1 MKSVAFMWRLTL
13 RKILIVLMGAI
24 VFLFG
29 GCPPWSKVTPDYGVK
44 EPEYGAP
51 YPPPLEII
59 TGTVIG
65 NEKPVP
71 GFWVSL
77 LNEHDCRYTGY
88 QHYTFTEK
96 NGAFN
101 LYICDPNQF
110 EGDYTLFFQDVDGPL
125 NGEFNSKTIQWRS
138 GDGPLHIVLEAKE

>member
-1 MKSVAFMWRLTL
+1 MKKVNFMWRLTL
-13 RKILIVLMGAI
+13 RKILTVLMGAV

-29 GCPPWSKVTPDYGVK
+29 GCPPWFRDAPMYGMPSK
-44 EPEYGAP
+44 EYG
-51 YPPPLEII
+51 PPPPYEVI

-96 NGAFN
+96 NGEFN
-101 LYICDPNQF
+101 LYICDPDQF
-110 EGDYTLFFQDVDGPL
+110 EGDSYTLFFQDVDGPL
-125 NGEFNSKTIQWRS
+125 NGEFNSKTVQWRS
-138 GDGPLHIVLEAKE
+138 GDGPLNVVLEPKE